1 MKRLVLFLLLMFFVE
16 KMIQVQLL
24 QYNQARPV
32 APPPPVVEPPVE
44 PPVAPPIE
52 QITPRILRYIYYQS
66 TSSFNDDIF
75 FEGVTNVSEGNIT
88 LHVYEKQSGNLI
100 GVANDSF
107 RGYGFDTSI
116 DFEGTSPDSI
126 SFTYV
131 IETSENPDPL
141 STTCTIE
148 SWVQKEGFFG
158 MIKIEGVTDTCAEGH
173 IRIHFYDGPPEMPAT
188 NFLGIISDIYFTGY
202 AFSAESSSSGNP
214 FLMADYLKTL
224 ENLNFNYYIY
234 EL

>member
-1 MKRLVLFLLLMFFVE
+1 M
-16 KMIQVQLL
+16 
-24 QYNQARPV
+24 
-32 APPPPVVEPPVE
+32 
-44 PPVAPPIE
+44 
-52 QITPRILRYIYYQS
+52 RYINYQS
-66 TSSFNDDIF
+66 TSSFDDDIF

-88 LHVYEKQSGNLI
+88 LHVYEKQSGN
-100 GVANDSF
+100 
-107 RGYGFDTSI
+107 
-116 DFEGTSPDSI
+116 
-126 SFTYV
+126 
-131 IETSENPDPL
+131 PDPL

-148 SWVQKEGFFG
+148 SWVGKEGIFG

-188 NFLGIISDIYFTGY
+188 NFLGIISDLFFTGY

>member
-1 MKRLVLFLLLMFFVE
+1 
-16 KMIQVQLL
+16 MIQFLSHTSL
-24 QYNQARPV
+24 KRK
-32 APPPPVVEPPVE
+32 
-44 PPVAPPIE
+44 
-52 QITPRILRYIYYQS
+52 PR
-66 TSSFNDDIF
+66 SFKYDLYF
-75 FEGVTNVSEGNIT
+75 
-88 LHVYEKQSGNLI
+88 
-100 GVANDSF
+100 
-107 RGYGFDTSI
+107 
-116 DFEGTSPDSI
+116 
-126 SFTYV
+126 
-131 IETSENPDPL
+131 
-141 STTCTIE
+141 E
-148 SWVQKEGFFG
+148 SWVGKEGIFG